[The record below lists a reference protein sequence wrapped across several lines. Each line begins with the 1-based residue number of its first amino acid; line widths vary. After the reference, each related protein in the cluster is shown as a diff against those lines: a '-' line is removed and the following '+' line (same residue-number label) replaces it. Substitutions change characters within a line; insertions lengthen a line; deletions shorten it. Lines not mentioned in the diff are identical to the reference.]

1 MGVPV
6 AMQMMMA
13 AQSTPRKPLVII
25 AENKGESANMKT
37 VKSVINKMVVYDPKK
52 RISAA
57 EAAHSL
63 EFDAGKTLFY
73 FDSMDRVGTVFI
85 GNECRT
91 KIAKHA
97 CHVHNF

>member
-13 AQSTPRKPLVII
+13 AQSTPQKSLVVT
-25 AENKGESANMKT
+25 AENKGDSANMKT

-57 EAAHSL
+57 EAARSL
-63 EFDAGKTLFY
+63 EFDAGKTLCDFVST
-73 FDSMDRVGTVFI
+73 DCVGTATI
-85 GNECRT
+85 GNVCRT
-91 KIAKHA
+91 
-97 CHVHNF
+97 